1 MLKINGKKYDIITVD
16 FETYYEIG
24 KDAYSLRNKAMN
36 TSDYIRD
43 ERYESQCVSIKKNGQ
58 KTKVYAFADIATH
71 LKSVDWS
78 KSALLCHNTAF
89 DGLILSHH
97 YGIVPAFYLDTMSM
111 GRAVHGAHSP
121 AGLDYLAKLHGL
133 KGKVHGGALVNMA
146 GIRKPTKEQLKLLMQ
161 YCGDDS
167 DDTYALFNI
176 LLEYVPDKE
185 LRLIDQTIR
194 MFADPVLLLDEKR
207 CRAEYDREVRE
218 KAEALKK
225 VEDTCTLKDLTSN
238 EKFAQLLRDA
248 DYEPPMKISPTTGEP
263 AYAFAKTDLE
273 FMEMMEDGPPLIQA
287 LCAARV
293 RNKTSTNETRALRFL
308 NAGRNGQKVPV
319 MLNYCKA
326 HTFRWSGGNKMNLQ
340 NLMRGG
346 ELRRSLL
353 APKGHVLVVVD
364 SAQIEARTL
373 AWLAGEQRI
382 LDAFANKDDVYK
394 LMATSIYGVSV
405 DEVTKD
411 QRFVGKVAVL
421 GLGYGMGPAKFK
433 DTLAKGAMGPKVI
446 ISMEEAKGIVKKYR
460 HANAH
465 IVRFWRKAEEILID
479 MILGREGSYGPLSW
493 GKEWI
498 RMPNGLFMHYRGLTG
513 EIYQDRSDNM
523 RLSDAHYEG
532 TKGAKIYIYGGAFT
546 ENIVQSLARII
557 VGDQMLEI
565 GDQYR
570 LVTMSH
576 DEIVALASNKRAKTC
591 EAFMAKVMRTPPY
604 WCADLPLDM
613 ESGYDVCYSK

>member
-1 MLKINGKKYDIITVD
+1 MLKINGKKYDIVTVD
-16 FETYYEIG
+16 FETYYESG
-24 KDAYSLRNKAMN
+24 KDAYSLRNKALN
-36 TSDYIRD
+36 TSEYIRD

-78 KSALLCHNTAF
+78 KSALLGHNTSF

-133 KGKVHGGALVNMA
+133 KGKIHGGALVNMA
-146 GIRKPTKEQLKLLMQ
+146 GVRNPTKEQLKLLMQ
-161 YCGDDS
+161 YCGDDA

-176 LLEYVPDKE
+176 LHEYVPDKE

-218 KAEALKK
+218 KAEALET
-225 VEDTCTLKDLTSN
+225 VANTCTLKDLTSN
-238 EKFAQLLRDA
+238 DKFAQLLINA
-248 DYEPPMKISPTTGEP
+248 GYEPPMKISPTTGELT
-263 AYAFAKTDLE
+263 YAFAKTDLE
-273 FMEMMEDGPPLIQA
+273 FMEMMEEGPPLVQA

-308 NAGRNGQKVPV
+308 KAGEGGKKVPV

-373 AWLAGEQRI
+373 AWLAGEERI
-382 LDAFANKDDVYK
+382 LNAFANKDDVYK
-394 LMATSIYGVSV
+394 LMASSIYGVPT
-405 DEVTKD
+405 DQITGE
-411 QRFVGKVAVL
+411 QRFVGKIAVL
-421 GLGYGMGPAKFK
+421 GLGYGMGPTKFK

-446 ISMEEAKGIVKKYR
+446 ISMEEAKGVVKKYR
-460 HANAH
+460 HTNAH
-465 IVRFWRKAEEILID
+465 IVAFWRKAEEILID

-498 RMPNGLFMHYRGLTG
+498 RMPNGLFMHYRNITG
-513 EIYQDRSDNM
+513 EIYQDRSGSY
-523 RLSDAHYEG
+523 RLKDAHYEG
-532 TKGAKIYIYGGAFT
+532 TKGDKVYIYGGAFT
-546 ENIVQSLARII
+546 ENIVQSLARCI
-557 VGDQMLEI
+557 VADQMLEI

-570 LVTMSH
+570 VVTMSH
-576 DEIVALASNKRAKTC
+576 DEIVALAPKKETKKCVALM
-591 EAFMAKVMRTPPY
+591 EKVMRTPSD
-604 WCADLPLDM
+604 WCTELPLDV
-613 ESGYDVCYSK
+613 ESGYDTCYSK